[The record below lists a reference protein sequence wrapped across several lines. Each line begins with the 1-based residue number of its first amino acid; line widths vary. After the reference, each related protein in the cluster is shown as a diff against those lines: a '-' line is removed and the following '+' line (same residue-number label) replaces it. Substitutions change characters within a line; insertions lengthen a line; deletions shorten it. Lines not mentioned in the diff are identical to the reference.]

1 MIPISSTQV
10 GGIDPIDPRPLK
22 AKAGPNGRIRLPRIA
37 PVRPEKYPDGGIDPA
52 PRPART
58 KVRAD
63 IRDLNNRMNND
74 RVRGMRANLP
84 TN

>member
-58 KVRAD
+58 KVRAV